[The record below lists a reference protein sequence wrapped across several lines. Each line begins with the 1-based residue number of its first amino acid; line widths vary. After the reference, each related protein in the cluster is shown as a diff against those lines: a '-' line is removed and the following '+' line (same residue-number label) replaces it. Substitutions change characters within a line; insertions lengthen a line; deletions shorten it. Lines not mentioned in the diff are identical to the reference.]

1 MELTESPVTVTD
13 KADLYR
19 PGPFPFTLRIT
30 MSPTTAADEFGVR
43 FFTILTVP
51 FGVTYEAFIVIRTDD
66 SPWEF
71 YGFDS
76 IGDNES
82 YELSGPV
89 PAPNAEGYHVVDFLF
104 SSFGIKVK
112 MSGTELI
119 NLESDA
125 LGAEITGW
133 NNQANDLAFTFG
145 PILDYL
151 TVEVC

>member
-1 MELTESPVTVTD
+1 M
-13 KADLYR
+13 
-19 PGPFPFTLRIT
+19 
-30 MSPTTAADEFGVR
+30 
-43 FFTILTVP
+43 
-51 FGVTYEAFIVIRTDD
+51 
-66 SPWEF
+66 
-71 YGFDS
+71 
-76 IGDNES
+76 
-82 YELSGPV
+82 